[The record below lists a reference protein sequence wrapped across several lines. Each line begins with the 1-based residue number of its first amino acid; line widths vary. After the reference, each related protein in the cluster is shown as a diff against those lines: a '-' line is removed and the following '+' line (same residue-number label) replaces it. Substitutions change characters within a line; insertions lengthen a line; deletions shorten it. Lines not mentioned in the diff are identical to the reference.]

1 MLIEIKSG
9 KVNVTNIRE
18 FVRVIDK
25 EKANAGIFVCFAN
38 TVTKEMLKEA
48 KSAGHI
54 KIGAV
59 EFGQDK
65 IQIMTIEDL
74 MRNHH
79 PNLPN
84 VSSTFKKAQRKES
97 KSTSYGL
104 FD

>member
-1 MLIEIKSG
+1 
-9 KVNVTNIRE
+9 
-18 FVRVIDK
+18 
-25 EKANAGIFVCFAN
+25 
-38 TVTKEMLKEA
+38 MLKEA

-54 KIGAV
+54 KIGEV

-65 IQIMTIEDL
+65 IQIMTIEQL
-74 MRNHH
+74 MSNHH

-97 KSTSYGL
+97 KGTNFGL

>member
-1 MLIEIKSG
+1 
-9 KVNVTNIRE
+9 
-18 FVRVIDK
+18 
-25 EKANAGIFVCFAN
+25 
-38 TVTKEMLKEA
+38 MLKEA

-97 KSTSYGL
+97 KSSSYGL